1 MAAIGEGVEAEV
13 VARLRAAGLRLATA
27 ESTTGG
33 LVGHRLAAV
42 PGASAVLAGGIAAYA
57 NEAKT
62 GLLGVPAE
70 LLAERG
76 AVSPEVAAAMARGA
90 RTAFGVAVAV
100 AETGVA
106 GPPVG
111 GATAGGATA
120 SEAKPAGLYYL
131 AAVGPGCE
139 LAERASFEG
148 GRAETQWAASEAAL
162 RLVLVCLDGATPV
175 SSVAESS
182 PGASSSGE
190 SSTESA

>member
-1 MAAIGEGVEAEV
+1 MATIGTGVEAEL

-62 GLLGVPAE
+62 RA
-70 LLAERG
+70 ARRAAG
-76 AVSPEVAAAMARGA
+76 ADRGA
-90 RTAFGVAVAV
+90 RRRLARGGGGDGARRARGLRRGARHRGNGRRRPSRRTARRRARRS
-100 AETGVA
+100 
-106 GPPVG
+106 PP
-111 GATAGGATA
+111 
-120 SEAKPAGLYYL
+120 GLYYL

-148 GRAETQWAASEAAL
+148 GRAETQWAASEAVL
-162 RLVLVCLDGATPV
+162 RLALVCLEGATRHQ
-175 SSVAESS
+175 
-182 PGASSSGE
+182 
-190 SSTESA
+190 

>member
-1 MAAIGEGVEAEV
+1 MATIGAGVEAEV

-33 LVGHRLAAV
+33 LVGHRLATV
-42 PGASAVLAGGIAAYA
+42 PGASAVLAGGITAYA

-62 GLLGVPAE
+62 RLLGVPAA
-70 LLAERG
+70 LLAEHG

-90 RTAFGVAVAV
+90 LAAFDVTFAI

-106 GPPVG
+106 GPP
-111 GATAGGATA
+111 AGGATA

-148 GRAETQWAASEAAL
+148 GRAETQWAASEAVL
-162 RLVLVCLDGATPV
+162 RLALVCLEGAMPA
-175 SSVAESS
+175 SIVAES
-182 PGASSSGE
+182 GAPMTGAEGE
-190 SSTESA
+190 QRG